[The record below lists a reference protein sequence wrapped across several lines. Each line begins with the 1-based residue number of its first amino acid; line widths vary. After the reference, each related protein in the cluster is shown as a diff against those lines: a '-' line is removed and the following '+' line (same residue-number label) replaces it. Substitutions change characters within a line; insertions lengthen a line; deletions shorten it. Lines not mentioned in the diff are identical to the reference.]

1 MNAASRVPSTGDRS
15 DVRTGILMR
24 ARTIAISF
32 VVLALLLFVGAGRLD
47 WTWAWVYLGINLLT
61 VLIGG
66 TILLRSS
73 PETIAERGRPREMRD
88 WDMIVTGLWSLFQY
102 LLLPLVAALDV
113 RFAWTREPGLAWH
126 LAGAVVVALGL
137 GLSAWA
143 MQANAYFS
151 TVVRI
156 QKERGHTVCRSGP
169 YRFVRHPGY
178 LGYSLH
184 SLGMAV
190 LLGSWW
196 ALIPGVAAV
205 AAMTTRTFLE
215 DRTLHAELPGYPD
228 YAAQVRYRLL
238 PGVW

>member
-228 YAAQVRYRLL
+228 YAAQVRYCLL

>member
-1 MNAASRVPSTGDRS
+1 
-15 DVRTGILMR
+15 MR

>member
-61 VLIGG
+61 ALIGG

-196 ALIPGVAAV
+196 ALIPGVAEV

-215 DRTLHAELPGYPD
+215 DRTLPADLPGYPD

>member
-47 WTWAWVYLGINLLT
+47 WTWAWVYLGINILT

-66 TILLRSS
+66 AILLRSS

>member
-205 AAMTTRTFLE
+205 AAMATRTFLE
-215 DRTLHAELPGYPD
+215 DRTLHAELPGYPN